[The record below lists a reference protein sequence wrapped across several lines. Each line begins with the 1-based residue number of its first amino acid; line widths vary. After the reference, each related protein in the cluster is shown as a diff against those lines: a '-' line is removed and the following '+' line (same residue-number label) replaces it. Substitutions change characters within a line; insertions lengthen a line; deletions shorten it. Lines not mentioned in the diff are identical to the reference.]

1 VNLLTKKVPPAP
13 RNSIGDLFSKGLGI
27 AKQYVLQKMDK
38 ATPTEETKE
47 FKEKAK
53 SFETSRI
60 GVEELYTKA
69 SGFLQASVT
78 ANTSFADFSSTTA
91 KLGSHSKADPKSAA
105 VVQSFVPYALQLQ
118 GHNAKFN
125 DTYRDLVV
133 RPLQNLLQNE
143 VKQTVLLLKQLD
155 VDRLDYDARR
165 AKLEK
170 LAEKP
175 GDETEKKS
183 CSGKRK

>member
-1 VNLLTKKVPPAP
+1 MSASPSQRQKRTKTKSPGHTQTASTEMSESPDRKVPPAP

-38 ATPTEETKE
+38 AIPTEETKE

-53 SFETSRI
+53 AFETSRI
-60 GVEELYTKA
+60 GLEELYTKA

-78 ANTSFADFSSTTA
+78 SNTSFADFSSTTA

-143 VKQTVLLLKQLD
+143 VKQTVILKSI
-155 VDRLDYDARR
+155 
-165 AKLEK
+165 
-170 LAEKP
+170 
-175 GDETEKKS
+175 GCGS
-183 CSGKRK
+183 S